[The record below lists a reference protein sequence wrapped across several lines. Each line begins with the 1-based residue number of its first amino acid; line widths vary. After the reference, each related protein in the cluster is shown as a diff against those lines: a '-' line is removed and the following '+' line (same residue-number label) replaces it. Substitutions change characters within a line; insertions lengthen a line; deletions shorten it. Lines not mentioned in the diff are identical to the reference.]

1 MYGWS
6 PRVPP
11 PSLFPIV
18 LSSLFEMSRCY
29 LRYLHHV
36 QDSSS
41 DDENEEDIVAMLHVT
56 QAQHEHMST
65 PRWGGSVLGSYY
77 VHREREVAHQ
87 MLYSDYLSQNSTYGS
102 TFF

>member
-18 LSSLFEMSRCY
+18 LSSLLKMSRRY
-29 LRYLHHV
+29 LRYLRHV

-41 DDENEEDIVAMLHVT
+41 DDENKENIIVFHKI
-56 QAQHEHMST
+56 
-65 PRWGGSVLGSYY
+65 
-77 VHREREVAHQ
+77 
-87 MLYSDYLSQNSTYGS
+87 
-102 TFF
+102 